1 MTIMLFGSE
10 IEFSTLKVHKL
21 GANGQR
27 TKICR
32 ALLFQARGWLTK
44 VTHHSNAREG
54 NDDLSFTKH
63 KRHNP
68 TNLDLDPG

>member
-10 IEFSTLKVHKL
+10 MEFSTLKVHKL

-32 ALLFQARGWLTK
+32 ALLFQAEVGSGRSPIIVTK
-44 VTHHSNAREG
+44 GKGMMNSHLQNTSITIP
-54 NDDLSFTKH
+54 LI
-63 KRHNP
+63 
-68 TNLDLDPG
+68 